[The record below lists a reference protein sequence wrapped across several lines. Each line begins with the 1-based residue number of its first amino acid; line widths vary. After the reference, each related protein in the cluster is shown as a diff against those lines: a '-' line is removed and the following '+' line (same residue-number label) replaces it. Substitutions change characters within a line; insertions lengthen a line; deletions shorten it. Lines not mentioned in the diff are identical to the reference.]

1 MASQNDISRPD
12 YVYQFSAS
20 GKSHRSKEDYFA
32 ARVSGLYRS
41 SDGGKNWTSAFESL
55 SLQQELSALAVA
67 VSPDPEN
74 DSSIF
79 VGLDG
84 GILRSPDNG
93 RHWESALLPSPPPVI
108 SSLAISP
115 NFIQDGIV
123 FAGTLEDG
131 VLCSSDRG
139 GRWDAWNFGLLDLNI
154 LCLAISSDFAK
165 DETLFVGTQSGMF
178 RSTNGGR
185 AWREVNL
192 PGEFDAVLSLAL
204 APGFARNGNLFA
216 GTENQGIFR
225 STDGGK
231 TWQRL
236 ATSKLREP
244 INSILL
250 APDFISRPEL
260 LILHGDLPLISTDC
274 GKSWNPFRANLVNR
288 KSVATILCPDGFDP
302 SASVLV
308 GYADGS
314 ITLI

>member
-1 MASQNDISRPD
+1 MASQKNISRLD
-12 YVYQFSAS
+12 YIYQFNTS
-20 GKSHRSKEDYFA
+20 GKFNRNKADYFA

-41 SDGGKNWTSAFESL
+41 SDGGKSWTSAFDSL
-55 SLQQELSALAVA
+55 NLQKDLSALAVA
-67 VSPDPEN
+67 VSPDLED

-79 VGLDG
+79 VGLNG
-84 GILRSPDNG
+84 AILRSSDNG
-93 RHWESALLPSPPPVI
+93 RHWESARLPSPLPVI

-131 VLCSSDRG
+131 MLRSSDRG
-139 GRWDAWNFGLLDLNI
+139 GRWYAWNFGLLDLNI
-154 LCLAISSDFAK
+154 LCLTISPDFAS
-165 DETLFVGTQSGMF
+165 DETLFVGTQSGIF

-192 PGEFDAVLSLAL
+192 PGEFEAVLSLTL
-204 APGFARNGNLFA
+204 APDFASSGTLFA
-216 GTENQGIFR
+216 GTENQGLFR

-236 ATSKLREP
+236 AKSKLKEP

-250 APDFISRPEL
+250 APDFVARPEL
-260 LILHGDLPLISTDC
+260 LILHGDQLLISIDC
-274 GKSWNPFRANLVNR
+274 GKSWRPFRANLVTR
-288 KSVATILCPDGFDP
+288 KSVATILCPHGFDP
-302 SASVLV
+302 GVSVLV

-314 ITLI
+314 IKFI